1 MRISI
6 ELDTHDSPENL
17 RKFFG
22 ELFGMV
28 GALNASPAA
37 APAKTPAKVEKS
49 ETPAPAPAPATPA
62 TPAPAKEETA
72 AAKKKREAKEAKE
85 AAAAVAPPEP
95 AKTEAPVVAP
105 PAAGTA
111 ETNGVSL
118 DMIRD
123 KIIAFTKAAGPKAAV
138 ALVTEQTGAAK
149 ASAVETKDYEKLYK
163 ALQDALDAAA
173 VAA

>member
-6 ELDTHDSPENL
+6 ELDTNDSPETL
-17 RKFFG
+17 KRYLDGFLG
-22 ELFGMV
+22 LFT
-28 GALNASPAA
+28 NYSHDT
-37 APAKTPAKVEKS
+37 APAKTPAPKTPAKL

-85 AAAAVAPPEP
+85 AAAAVAPAEP
-95 AKTEAPVVAP
+95 AKTEAPVIAP
-105 PAAGTA
+105 PAVGTA
-111 ETNGVSL
+111 ETGGVSL

-163 ALQDALDAAA
+163 ALSDALDAAA